1 MKILFITNLP
11 SPYRVDF
18 FNELGKKIDLTV
30 CYERESSSER
40 DAKWIN
46 KSKRTY
52 KEVFAAAKNISVDR
66 SIGLGIVKELKNKYD
81 FVIISGWSSPSV
93 MLAIVYCQMHNIPYI
108 MEDDGG
114 LINPN
119 GEKHKFIKKL
129 LLRKLFAYFTTT
141 SENITVMTSLG
152 VEQKRIY
159 KYPFSS
165 VMNKDISEGIL
176 KKQKVDEIRKSL
188 GITENNII
196 LAVGQFI
203 DRKGFD
209 VLLNAFSN
217 MNDDCG
223 LYFVGGK
230 PTKQY
235 LDIVQQNNIKNVHFI
250 GFTEKEKLKSYYAA
264 ADIFVLPTR
273 EDIWGLVIN
282 EAMAAGLPVITTDR
296 CGAGLELIKNNQN
309 GFLVQV
315 DDVDNLSEKMHLILN
330 NKDLKNKMEKNAIG
344 VIKNYT
350 VEKMA
355 QWHYEQLSKFNKSYQ
370 FYNDKGYI

>member
-52 KEVFAAAKNISVDR
+52 KELFVSVKNIGVDR
-66 SIGLGIVKELKNKYD
+66 SIGFGIIKELKNEYD

-93 MLAIVYCQMHNIPYI
+93 ILAILYCQIHNIPYI

-114 LINPN
+114 LINQN
-119 GEKHKFIKKL
+119 GEKHKLIKKL

-141 SENITVMTSLG
+141 SENISVITSLG
-152 VEQKRIY
+152 VEQNKVY

-165 VMNKDISEGIL
+165 VMNSDISEGKS

-188 GITENNII
+188 GINENNII

-209 VLLNAFSN
+209 VLLKAFSN

-223 LYFVGGK
+223 LYFVGGE
-230 PTKQY
+230 PTKHY
-235 LDIVQQNNIKNVHFI
+235 LDIVHQNNIQNVHFI
-250 GFTEKEKLKSYYAA
+250 GFTEKEKLKLYYAA
-264 ADIFVLPTR
+264 ADVFVLPTR

-282 EAMAAGLPVITTDR
+282 EAMAAGLPVITTNR
-296 CGAGLELIKNNQN
+296 CGAGIELIKNNQN
-309 GFLVQV
+309 GYLVQV
-315 DDVDNLSEKMHLILN
+315 DDIDNLSEKIHVIIN
-330 NKDLKNKMEKNAIG
+330 NKDLKNKMENNATE

-355 QWHYEQLSKFNKSYQ
+355 QWHYEQLSKFKKSYQ
-370 FYNDKGYI
+370 IYNDK

>member
-18 FNELGKKIDLTV
+18 FNELGKKIHLTV

-52 KEVFAAAKNISVDR
+52 KELFVSTKNIGVDR
-66 SIGLGIVKELKNKYD
+66 SIGFGIVKELKNKYD

-93 MLAIVYCQMHNIPYI
+93 ILAILYCQIHNIPYI

-119 GEKHKFIKKL
+119 GEKHKLIKKL

-141 SENITVMTSLG
+141 SENISVITSLG
-152 VEQKRIY
+152 VEQNRVY

-165 VMNKDISEGIL
+165 VMNSDISEGIS

-188 GITENNII
+188 GINENKII

-209 VLLNAFSN
+209 VLLKAFAN

-235 LDIVQQNNIKNVHFI
+235 LDIVHLNNIQNVHFI
-250 GFTEKEKLKSYYAA
+250 GFTEKEKLKLYYAA
-264 ADIFVLPTR
+264 ADLFVLPTR

-282 EAMAAGLPVITTDR
+282 EAMAAGLPVITTNR

-309 GFLVQV
+309 GYLVQV
-315 DDVDNLSEKMHLILN
+315 DDVDDLSNKMHVILN
-330 NKDLKNKMEKNAIG
+330 NKDLKNKMENNATE

-355 QWHYEQLSKFNKSYQ
+355 QWHYEHLSKFKKSYQ
-370 FYNDKGYI
+370 IYNDK

>member
-52 KEVFAAAKNISVDR
+52 KELFVSTKNIGVDR
-66 SIGLGIVKELKNKYD
+66 SIGFGIVKELKNKYD

-93 MLAIVYCQMHNIPYI
+93 ILAILYCQIHNILYI

-119 GEKHKFIKKL
+119 GEKHKLIKKL

-141 SENITVMTSLG
+141 NENISVITSLG
-152 VEQKRIY
+152 VEQNRVY

-165 VMNKDISEGIL
+165 VMNSDISEGIS

-188 GITENNII
+188 GINENNII

-209 VLLNAFSN
+209 VLLKAFSN

-223 LYFVGGK
+223 LYFVGGE

-235 LDIVQQNNIKNVHFI
+235 LDIVHQNNIQNVHFI
-250 GFTEKEKLKSYYAA
+250 GFTEKEKLKLYYAA
-264 ADIFVLPTR
+264 ADVFVLPTR

-282 EAMAAGLPVITTDR
+282 EAMAAGLPVITTNR

-309 GFLVQV
+309 GYLVQV
-315 DDVDNLSEKMHLILN
+315 DDVDNLSEKIHVILN
-330 NKDLKNKMEKNAIG
+330 NKDLKNKMENNATE

-355 QWHYEQLSKFNKSYQ
+355 QWHYEQLSKFKKSYQ
-370 FYNDKGYI
+370 IYNDK